1 MNDVRRTRAAR
12 IVAILAGVVLF
23 LWMFKVVAPI
33 LTPFFVA
40 FALAYFLNPLVNG
53 LERWFGSA
61 LPPALRAR
69 VAPRTVAVGLLV
81 LALVIVLAG
90 AILFAVPV
98 VSDQF
103 KAAVAKAPGY
113 VNTLR
118 AKIEPLYQ
126 RLNLRYPEQTA
137 EARERIVEA
146 AKSHLPEL
154 VGPVTRM
161 IKDTFSS
168 ALSFVLTILNLVVI
182 PVFAVY
188 LLYDMNHIQ
197 QGIKELVPWRL
208 RPYLY
213 SRMAEVGRLLSAFVR
228 GQVTVCLLLGVFY
241 AIGLTLVGVPMGLVV
256 GFVIGFFNLIPF
268 MSYVLGLP
276 LAVLLAWVDDPSLS
290 RLLAVVAIFSVGQ
303 FVEGNFISPR
313 IVGESLGL
321 HAVVIMLAVLVGGT
335 LFGFPGMIL
344 AVPTTAALSVFWADL
359 KAAYLR
365 SSFYTEGASPPD
377 EEPIQP
383 A

>member
-1 MNDVRRTRAAR
+1 MNDVLRTPAAR
-12 IVAILAGVVLF
+12 IVALLGGVVLF
-23 LWMFKVVAPI
+23 LWIFKVVAPI

-137 EARERIVEA
+137 EARDRIVEA

-154 VGPVTRM
+154 AGPVTQV
-161 IKDTFSS
+161 IKNTFSS

-228 GQVTVCLLLGVFY
+228 GQVTVCLMLGVFY
-241 AIGLTLVGVPMGLVV
+241 GIGLTLIGVPMGLVV

-276 LAVLLAWVDDPSLS
+276 LALLLAWVDDPSLS

-321 HAVVIMLAVLVGGT
+321 HAVVIMLAVLIGGT

>member
-1 MNDVRRTRAAR
+1 LLRTRAVR
-12 IVAILAGVVLF
+12 IAAVLLGLFLF
-23 LWMFKVVAPI
+23 LWMFKAVAPI

-40 FALAYFLNPLVNG
+40 FALAYFLNPPVNG
-53 LERWFGSA
+53 LERWFGRS
-61 LPPALRAR
+61 LPPVLRAR
-69 VAPRTVAVGLLV
+69 VAPRAVAVGLLV
-81 LALVIVLAG
+81 LAVVLVLVAV
-90 AILFAVPV
+90 ILFAVPAV
-98 VSDQF
+98 VDQV
-103 KAAVAKAPGY
+103 KAAAAKAPGY

-118 AKIEPLYQ
+118 ARIEPLYQ
-126 RLNLRYPEQTA
+126 RLNLRYPEETA
-137 EARERIVEA
+137 EVRERIVEA
-146 AKSHLPEL
+146 VKGHLPEL
-154 VGPVTRM
+154 VGPVTRAVR
-161 IKDTFSS
+161 DTFSS
-168 ALSFVLTILNLVVI
+168 ALAFVLTILNLVVI
-182 PVFAVY
+182 PVFTVY

-197 QGIKELVPWRL
+197 VGIKDLVPWRL

-213 SRMAEVGRLLSAFVR
+213 SRMGEVSRLLSAFVR
-228 GQVTVCLLLGVFY
+228 GQVTVCLILGMFY

-276 LAVLLAWVDDPSLS
+276 LALLLTWVDDPSPG
-290 RLLAVVAIFSVGQ
+290 RLVAVAAIFSIGQ

-335 LFGFPGMIL
+335 MFGFPGMIL

-365 SSFYTEGASPPD
+365 SSFYTEGASPPR